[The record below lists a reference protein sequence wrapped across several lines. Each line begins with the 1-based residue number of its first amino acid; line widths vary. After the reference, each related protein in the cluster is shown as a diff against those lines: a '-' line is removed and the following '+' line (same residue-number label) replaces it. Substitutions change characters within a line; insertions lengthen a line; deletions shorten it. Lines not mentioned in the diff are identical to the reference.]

1 MDIMKGSKCFSLDST
16 FGISSRSNE
25 VLYSLVVR
33 HPDTGKGVPVCFLF
47 TNDQLVASVLEWLK
61 FFRDNC
67 SMQLEQV
74 TVECSIPEADA
85 IRATFGG
92 NCRIQLCFLHIAQC

>member
-1 MDIMKGSKCFSLDST
+1 MDIMKVSKYFSLDST

-25 VLYSLVVR
+25 VLYSLVIR
-33 HPDTGKGVPVCFLF
+33 HPGTGKGVPVGYLL
-47 TNDQLVASVLEWLK
+47 TNDQSVAPVLEWLK

-74 TVECSIPEADA
+74 TVDCSIPEADA

-92 NCRIQLCFLHIAQC
+92 NCRIQLCFLHVTQC